1 MDIYSIVRGEGDSG
15 GDRRIHY
22 YALMR
27 NIDFWLA
34 NGKMQYSET
43 ELKELPMMM

>member
-15 GDRRIHY
+15 GEADSLLRFE
-22 YALMR
+22 MR